1 MIIHQNL
8 IIIPLMLLIPCIIF
22 IDLDYVNAVD
32 TEQTILNQNS
42 VPHNALGHESHQIV
56 NLVNTTGEKIF
67 HGTVKFNSTLP
78 VDIIAYTTTSNNTAP
93 SNLWN
98 ISGIYYTTD
107 KLLSDSTQGEVDF
120 TGSGLVAHR
129 PSSDGF
135 KINFTISSLQTE

>member
-1 MIIHQNL
+1 MINHQYL
-8 IIIPLMLLIPCIIF
+8 IIIPLILLIPGILF
-22 IDLDYVNAVD
+22 IEVDYVNAVD
-32 TEQTILNQNS
+32 TEQIILNQNS

-67 HGTVKFNSTLP
+67 HGIVKFNSSLP
-78 VDIIAYTTTSNNTAP
+78 VDIIAYTISSNNTAP

-129 PSSDGF
+129 PSPNVF
-135 KINFTISSLQTE
+135 KMNFTISSLQTE